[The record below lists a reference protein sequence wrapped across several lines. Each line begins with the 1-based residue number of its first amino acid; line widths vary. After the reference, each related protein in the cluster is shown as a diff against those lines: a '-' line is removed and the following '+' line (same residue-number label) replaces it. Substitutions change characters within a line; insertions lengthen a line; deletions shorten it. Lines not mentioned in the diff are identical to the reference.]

1 MKALVFDPFTINISH
16 LSFNITIIRSIVGI
30 PKVNSVKV
38 LLSNTQTK
46 NKVFDEIKSNDKTKF
61 EDSLA
66 NSRLNKNKFTFLL
79 FTITSYFKLLFS
91 LITYK
96 PDTLFVLSSDNLYGP
111 ILLRIIINIFKLD
124 VYIFLHNNIE
134 NSKSSYL
141 KKTIWSSLLIKRTH
155 GIVLSEF
162 VLNRSINLFS
172 NSLNIHLLPHP
183 SYAHLV
189 NDIELQND
197 KTKIDFLL
205 LGRHSKYF
213 YENDFAKTFFADFLK
228 KEGENK
234 IKIALRKSN
243 LNVYENDKIEFI
255 EYEFPITDEEYW
267 DLLKRTKFLIIPPQS
282 KTRITASG
290 VHIDAITMGVPV
302 LAPKKGTFLE
312 NVNVLGK
319 ELLFD
324 DDDLSECFKKVFSLN
339 EDDYEVLKSEVESIS
354 NSLSLKENSKRIN
367 EILKNTCKKYD

>member
-1 MKALVFDPFTINISH
+1 MRTLIFDPTSINISH
-16 LSFNITIIRSIVGI
+16 LSFNITIIRSILGI
-30 PKVNSVKV
+30 PKVNTVKV
-38 LLSNTQTK
+38 LLSDTQTK
-46 NKVFDEIKSNDKTKF
+46 NKIFDEIKSNDKTEF

-66 NSRLNKNKFTFLL
+66 NSKLNKNKFTFFL

-91 LITYK
+91 LINYK

-111 ILLRIIINIFKLD
+111 ILLRIIRNLFKLD
-124 VYIFLHNNIE
+124 IYIFLHNNIE
-134 NSKSSYL
+134 NSMSSSL

-162 VLNRSINLFS
+162 VLNNSINLFS

-205 LGRHSKYF
+205 LGRHSEYF
-213 YENDFAKTFFADFLK
+213 YENDFANKFFNKFLEIGDK
-228 KEGENK
+228 SK
-234 IKIALRKSN
+234 IKIALRKSK
-243 LNVYENDKIEFI
+243 LNVFKNEKIEFI
-255 EYEFPITDEEYW
+255 EYEYPITDQEYW

-302 LAPKKGTFLE
+302 LAPKKGTFSE

-324 DDDLSECFKKVFSLN
+324 DDDLSDCFKKVFLLK
-339 EDDYEVLKSEVESIS
+339 EDEYEVLKSEVESIS
-354 NSLSLKENSKRIN
+354 NSLSLAESSKRIN
-367 EILKNTCKKYD
+367 EILKITCKKYD

>member
-1 MKALVFDPFTINISH
+1 MRTLIFDPTSINISH
-16 LSFNITIIRSIVGI
+16 LSFNITIIRSILGI
-30 PKVNSVKV
+30 PKVNTVKV
-38 LLSNTQTK
+38 LLSDTQTK
-46 NKVFDEIKSNDKTKF
+46 NKIFDEIKSNDKTEF

-66 NSRLNKNKFTFLL
+66 NSKLNKNKFTFFL

-91 LITYK
+91 LINYK
-96 PDTLFVLSSDNLYGP
+96 PDTLFVLSSDNLYAP
-111 ILLRIIINIFKLD
+111 ILLRIIRNLFKLD
-124 VYIFLHNNIE
+124 IYIFLHNNIE
-134 NSKSSYL
+134 NSMSSSL

-162 VLNRSINLFS
+162 VLNNSINLFS

-205 LGRHSKYF
+205 LGRHSEYF
-213 YENDFAKTFFADFLK
+213 YENDFANKFFNKFLEIGDK
-228 KEGENK
+228 SK
-234 IKIALRKSN
+234 IKIALRKSK
-243 LNVYENDKIEFI
+243 LNVFKNEKIEFI
-255 EYEFPITDEEYW
+255 EYEYPITDQEYW

-302 LAPKKGTFLE
+302 LSAKARYFYRKR
-312 NVNVLGK
+312 K
-319 ELLFD
+319 
-324 DDDLSECFKKVFSLN
+324 CFRERAV
-339 EDDYEVLKSEVESIS
+339 I
-354 NSLSLKENSKRIN
+354 
-367 EILKNTCKKYD
+367 